1 MFIRQV
7 DLLNQESHPYQGVG
21 LSILYCDRFFFISMD
36 WGTNQVL
43 QQTVHIANKLNL
55 SVIYL
60 TALADVDRLEDL
72 SIWMQQL

>member
-1 MFIRQV
+1 
-7 DLLNQESHPYQGVG
+7 
-21 LSILYCDRFFFISMD
+21 MD